1 MYQFTK
7 VLLIHLLTL
16 QASLNCME
24 ILAEH
29 MTANKTNSSS
39 AQQPTFGFITFL
51 SNALQSF
58 DEAFT
63 PKEIDAIA
71 TEAPSKYTAAISKI
85 DELWDVIQTQAIQEA
100 SIPLSSL
107 NDLSNVLIALDD
119 SLAYQRVLNYTAE
132 DPLEK
137 YIALHWI
144 FRSLLNTLTEKRI
157 NNPYVTTLIINFLA
171 ESKKK
176 SWSILRCHET
186 TLQYELF
193 DDFEVIE
200 KE

>member
-39 AQQPTFGFITFL
+39 AQQPGFSFITFF
-51 SNALQSF
+51 SNVLQSF

-71 TEAPSKYTAAISKI
+71 TEAPAAISKI
-85 DELWDVIQTQAIQEA
+85 DELWDVIQTKAAQKT
-100 SIPLSSL
+100 SIPLNSLKELSSHLITL
-107 NDLSNVLIALDD
+107 NNTLT
-119 SLAYQRVLNYTAE
+119 YQRIFDYSAE

-157 NNPYVTTLIINFLA
+157 NSPYVTTLIINFLA

-176 SWSILRCHET
+176 PWNILRSHET

-200 KE
+200 KELL